1 VAGRARPGRGRGGS
15 PVPVRPPPLSAPS
28 RRLGLVLPVAAGVLL
43 LDQLAKTW
51 ALRELA
57 DEPIDLV
64 WTLRLNLTFNTGA
77 AFSQGEGLGP
87 FIGVAA
93 AAVVIG
99 LLWSGRAV
107 PNALGAV
114 AMGMILGGAIGN
126 LADRAFREGDGLLG
140 GAVVD
145 FIDFQWF
152 PVFNVADIGV
162 VGGALLLVLATA
174 LEGEHEDE
182 PDVEPA
188 PVDDGS

>member
-1 VAGRARPGRGRGGS
+1 VAGRAGPRRRRRG
-15 PVPVRPPPLSAPS
+15 PPLALRSPPLTSPS
-28 RRLGLVLPVAAGVLL
+28 RRLGLVLPIAAGVVL
-43 LDQLAKTW
+43 LDQLTKTW
-51 ALRELA
+51 ALRALA

-87 FIGVAA
+87 FIGIAA

-99 LLWSGRAV
+99 LLWSGHAV
-107 PNALGAV
+107 PNKLGAV

-126 LADRAFREGDGLLG
+126 LLDRAFRHGDGFLG

-162 VGGALLLVLATA
+162 VGGAMLLVLATA
-174 LEGEHEDE
+174 LADDPEDE
-182 PDVEPA
+182 PA
-188 PVDDGS
+188 PTHG

>member
-1 VAGRARPGRGRGGS
+1 M
-15 PVPVRPPPLSAPS
+15 
-28 RRLGLVLPVAAGVLL
+28 
-43 LDQLAKTW
+43 
-51 ALRELA
+51 
-57 DEPIDLV
+57 

-99 LLWSGRAV
+99 LLWTGRAV
-107 PNALGAV
+107 PNTLGAV
-114 AMGMILGGAIGN
+114 AMGMILGGALGN
-126 LADRAFREGDGLLG
+126 LLDRAFREGDGFLG

-162 VGGALLLVLATA
+162 VGGAMLLVLATA
-174 LEGEHEDE
+174 LEGEPEDE
-182 PDVEPA
+182 AA
-188 PVDDGS
+188 PSHG

>member
-1 VAGRARPGRGRGGS
+1 MAGRARPGHGGGRRP
-15 PVPVRPPPLSAPS
+15 PVAVRPPPLSASP
-28 RRLGLVLPVAAGVLL
+28 RRLRLVLPIAAGVLL
-43 LDQLAKTW
+43 LDQLTKAW
-51 ALRELA
+51 ALRALD
-57 DEPIDLV
+57 DEHIDLV

-107 PNALGAV
+107 PNRTGAV
-114 AMGMILGGAIGN
+114 AMGMILGGALGN
-126 LADRAFREGDGLLG
+126 LCDRAFREGDGLLG

-152 PVFNVADIGV
+152 PVFNVADIAV
-162 VGGALLLVLATA
+162 VGGAMLLVLATA
-174 LEGEHEDE
+174 IAGDPDAADE
-182 PDVEPA
+182 SVA
-188 PVDDGS
+188 ATDGG

>member
-1 VAGRARPGRGRGGS
+1 VVGRAGPGRGRGRS
-15 PVPVRPPPLSAPS
+15 PVAVRPPPLSPPS
-28 RRLGLVLPVAAGVLL
+28 RRLGIVLPVAAGVVL
-43 LDQLAKTW
+43 LDQLTKTW
-51 ALRELA
+51 ALRALA

-99 LLWSGRAV
+99 LLWTGHAV
-107 PNALGAV
+107 PNTLGAV

-162 VGGALLLVLATA
+162 VGGAFLLVLATA
-174 LEGEHEDE
+174 LAGEPEDE
-182 PDVEPA
+182 PEPA
-188 PVDDGS
+188 PVDDGA